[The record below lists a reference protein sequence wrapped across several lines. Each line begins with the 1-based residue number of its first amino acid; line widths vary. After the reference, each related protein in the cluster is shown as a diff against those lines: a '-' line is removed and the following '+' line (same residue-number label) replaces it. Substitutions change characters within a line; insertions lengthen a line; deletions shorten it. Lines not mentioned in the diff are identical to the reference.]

1 MYGQRCESL
10 RGGRERKKKKKKK
23 RGQDFNLA
31 LTVWIWKR
39 CSMLPASSLPVWER
53 GALGY
58 SHFHYVLNWA
68 DFLPWTRCTHMLGRT
83 HTHTLT
89 LTDIHACAH
98 TNTHSVSTPALV
110 SHSRRDVA
118 HKQEIGELLANSI
131 SPFDLKYTKKIYP
144 PKHFS
149 VYFPHCKHF
158 CYYKIWHVILI
169 GRDTPYQTYGLYRGL
184 GSHYGKNA
192 NGLS

>member
-1 MYGQRCESL
+1 MQHAPSQFSPRVG
-10 RGGRERKKKKKKK
+10 ERRSGLFTFPLCAKLSW
-23 RGQDFNLA
+23 FLA
-31 LTVWIWKR
+31 MNKMHTHAR
-39 CSMLPASSLPVWER
+39 
-53 GALGY
+53 
-58 SHFHYVLNWA
+58 
-68 DFLPWTRCTHMLGRT
+68 TRA

-118 HKQEIGELLANSI
+118 HKQEIGKLLANSI

>member
-10 RGGRERKKKKKKK
+10 RGGRERKKKKEKKG
-23 RGQDFNLA
+23 GQDFNLA

-68 DFLPWTRCTHMLGRT
+68 DFLPWTRCTHTLGRTHTNT

-89 LTDIHACAH
+89 DMHACAH
-98 TNTHSVSTPALV
+98 TNTHSVSTLLSVFALSQSCCTRAGNRGTPV
-110 SHSRRDVA
+110 QIVYRHLIWNTQKDLSAQAFFCIFSPLQIFFFITNYDV
-118 HKQEIGELLANSI
+118 
-131 SPFDLKYTKKIYP
+131 
-144 PKHFS
+144 
-149 VYFPHCKHF
+149 
-158 CYYKIWHVILI
+158 
-169 GRDTPYQTYGLYRGL
+169 
-184 GSHYGKNA
+184 
-192 NGLS
+192 